1 MVGIRL
7 ECFNNKCQI
16 ELAEMKMECISFLFL
31 SFWAKEKGFIRTH
44 TFFSSFIFTSRKT
57 FDLIVNDFVN
67 DKMNF
72 SGAFSVM

>member
-31 SFWAKEKGFIRTH
+31 SFWAKEKG
-44 TFFSSFIFTSRKT
+44 SRKT